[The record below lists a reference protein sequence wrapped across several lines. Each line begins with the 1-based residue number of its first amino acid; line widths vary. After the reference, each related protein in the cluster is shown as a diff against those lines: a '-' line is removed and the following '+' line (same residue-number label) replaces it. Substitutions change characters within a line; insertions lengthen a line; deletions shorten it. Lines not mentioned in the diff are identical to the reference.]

1 MSVRLSRTKLEEAE
15 QLLEIQKK
23 AFVDDLL
30 KYQDHEGSPVNEP
43 IERLRKKIE
52 LFLYYTI
59 WLNDE
64 IIGGIDIRDL
74 GDGKFRLNRIFISP
88 EYQGKGLGTQ
98 VMQLI
103 EVEFPRAV
111 QWSLDTPYLNIK
123 NHHFYEK
130 LGYIKVGEHEITE
143 KLRLIDYIKTI
154 N

>member
-1 MSVRLSRTKLEEAE
+1 
-15 QLLEIQKK
+15 
-23 AFVDDLL
+23 
-30 KYQDHEGSPVNEP
+30 
-43 IERLRKKIE
+43 
-52 LFLYYTI
+52 
-59 WLNDE
+59 
-64 IIGGIDIRDL
+64 
-74 GDGKFRLNRIFISP
+74 
-88 EYQGKGLGTQ
+88 
-98 VMQLI
+98 MQLI

>member
-59 WLNDE
+59 
-64 IIGGIDIRDL
+64 
-74 GDGKFRLNRIFISP
+74 
-88 EYQGKGLGTQ
+88 
-98 VMQLI
+98 
-103 EVEFPRAV
+103 
-111 QWSLDTPYLNIK
+111 
-123 NHHFYEK
+123 
-130 LGYIKVGEHEITE
+130 
-143 KLRLIDYIKTI
+143 
-154 N
+154 